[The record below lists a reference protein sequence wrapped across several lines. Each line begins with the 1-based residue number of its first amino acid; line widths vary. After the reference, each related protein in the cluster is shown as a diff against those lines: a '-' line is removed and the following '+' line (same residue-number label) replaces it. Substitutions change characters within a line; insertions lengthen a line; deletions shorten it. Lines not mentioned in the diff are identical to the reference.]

1 MLIGVARH
9 LPHNDPAMS
18 HNALDRIVGQERVCR
33 LISKELASKGLFR
46 PTILFGPAGLGK
58 TTLARAIAD
67 LTGSEFVPHTATPAW
82 DARKIESE
90 LMSLDTT
97 GYKEGGIADIGAKR
111 YVFFVDEVHLV
122 RSFEPFYEPL
132 STLQVVQASGGYA
145 WIPDTTFVFATSKM
159 DRLPKPFR
167 DRCPMLLRVDPYSEA
182 DLTQIVQGKFPG
194 LEVEEA
200 AEIARRSRGT
210 ARLALNYAESVRR
223 HGGLSYFDD
232 AEIDAQGLTPLDR
245 QYMEL
250 LRRSDRPLSA
260 STLASMLGE
269 SKDTLA
275 EIVEPFLLSL
285 GMIEITTKGRVPTN
299 NMRGPRTV
307 DPFSVLSRPSRGR
320 NRAIAK

>member
-1 MLIGVARH
+1 
-9 LPHNDPAMS
+9 MS
-18 HNALDRIVGQERVCR
+18 QNALDHIIGQERVKR
-33 LISKELASKGLFR
+33 LILKEWASKGLFR
-46 PTILFGPAGLGK
+46 HTILFGPAGLGK

-67 LTGSEFVPHTATPAW
+67 LTGSEFVPHTATAAW

-132 STLQVVQASGGYA
+132 STLQVVQSSGGYA

-159 DRLPKPFR
+159 NRLPKPFR
-167 DRCPMLLRVDPYSEA
+167 DRCPLLLRVDPYSEA
-182 DLTQIVQGKFPG
+182 DLTAIVRRKFPM
-194 LEVEEA
+194 LEIEEA

-210 ARLALNYAESVRR
+210 ARMALNYAESVIR
-223 HGGLSYFDD
+223 HGGLGYFDD
-232 AEIDAQGLTPLDR
+232 AEIDERGLTPLDR
-245 QYMEL
+245 QYMDL

-285 GMIEITTKGRVPTN
+285 GMIEITTKGRVPAN
-299 NMRGPRTV
+299 NLRGPRTV
-307 DPFSVLSRPSRGR
+307 QPNDALSRPSRGR
-320 NRAIAK
+320 NCAIAK

>member
-1 MLIGVARH
+1 
-9 LPHNDPAMS
+9 MS
-18 HNALDRIVGQERVCR
+18 HNALDHIIGQERVKR
-33 LISKELASKGLFR
+33 LISKEWASKGLFR
-46 PTILFGPAGLGK
+46 HTILFGPAGLGK
-58 TTLARAIAD
+58 TTLARAISD
-67 LTGSEFVPHTATPAW
+67 LTGSVFVPHTATPAW

-90 LMSLDTT
+90 LMGLDAT
-97 GYKEGGIADIGAKR
+97 GYGEGGIAGVGAKR

-167 DRCPMLLRVDPYSEA
+167 DRCPLLLRVDPYSEA
-182 DLTQIVQGKFPG
+182 DLTKIVLDKFGFFEP
-194 LEVEEA
+194 EEA

-210 ARLALNYAESVRR
+210 ARLALNYAQSVHR
-223 HGGLSYFDD
+223 HGGLSFFDD

-245 QYMEL
+245 EYMEL

-299 NMRGPRTV
+299 NLRGPRTV
-307 DPFSVLSRPSRGR
+307 QPNDVFSALSRPSRGR